1 MGIGLASAHDIVS
14 RGVDGVAGEP
24 LHRRLGSGSLP
35 VMKFGEV
42 LYDYGAAAA
51 RSALP
56 YAPFLS
62 DKARRGLEGRRGL
75 LDRIEGWAAENR
87 GAEPLVWF
95 HAPSVGEGLQ
105 TRPVIEALR
114 ELRPEFQVFYTFFSP
129 SAENLAQQMPADHAD
144 YMPFDV
150 VADLMRAMDAVRPD
164 AIVFGKLDVWPN
176 VTRVAHWRGVP
187 TALVSATL
195 AANSSRLRWP
205 ARRFLGPAYGRLD
218 AVGAI
223 SVEDATRL
231 ARLGVHADRI
241 EITGDA
247 RFDQVWARAQAID
260 PGRPPVSLLAGHD
273 GLTLVAGSTW
283 PEGEAH
289 IVPAVASVRSRHP
302 QLRAVIVPHEPTP
315 DHLRRL
321 EAHLELDGLEHVRL
335 SQLEASG
342 GELKEVIIVDKVGV
356 LGELYALADITY
368 VGGGFGRRGLHS
380 VLEPAAL
387 GAPVLFGPRHEN
399 AREAADLVEHGGAK
413 SVAGGEELAAALA
426 SWVDDAAARA
436 AAGAAALDYARS
448 NLGAGRRNAE
458 LVLSLLER

>member
-1 MGIGLASAHDIVS
+1 MGIGLASAHDNVS
-14 RGVDGVAGEP
+14 RGFDGLPGEP
-24 LHRRLGSGSLP
+24 LHQRLGSGSLP

-51 RSALP
+51 RNTLP

-62 DKARRGLEGRRGL
+62 DKARRGIEGRRGL
-75 LDRIEGWAAENR
+75 LDRIEGWASENR
-87 GAEPLVWF
+87 RAAPLVWF

-129 SAENLAQQMPADHAD
+129 SAAKLAQQMPVDYVD

-164 AIVFGKLDVWPN
+164 VIVFGKLDVWPN
-176 VTRVAHWRGVP
+176 VTRVAYWRDVP
-187 TALVSATL
+187 LALVSATL

-205 ARRFLGPAYGRLD
+205 ARRFLSSAYGRLD

-231 ARLGVHADRI
+231 TLLGVHADRI
-241 EITGDA
+241 EVTGDA

-260 PGRPPVSLLAGHD
+260 PSRPPVSLLAGYG

-289 IVPAVASVRSRHP
+289 IVPAVAAVRARHP
-302 QLRAVIVPHEPTP
+302 QFRAVIVPHEPTP

-321 EAHLELDGLEHVRL
+321 EAHLELDELEHVRL

-342 GELKEVIIVDKVGV
+342 GELKEVIVVDTVGV
-356 LGELYALADITY
+356 LGELYALADIAY

-399 AREAADLVEHGGAK
+399 AREAGDLIERGGAK
-413 SVAGGEELAAALA
+413 SVADADELQAALA
-426 SWVDDAAARA
+426 DWVGDTAVRA
-436 AAGAAALDYARS
+436 AAGTAALDYVRA
-448 NLGAGRRNAE
+448 NLGAGSRNAE
-458 LVLSLLER
+458 LVLKLLER